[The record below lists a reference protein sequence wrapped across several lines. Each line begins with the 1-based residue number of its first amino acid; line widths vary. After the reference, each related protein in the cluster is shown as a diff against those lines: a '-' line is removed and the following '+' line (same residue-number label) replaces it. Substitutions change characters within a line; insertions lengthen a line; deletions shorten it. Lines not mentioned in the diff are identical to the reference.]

1 MKKPAKQLKV
11 ADTLGLAEHILVE
24 QQPSNKMH
32 STDIVIEE
40 NKNYSQMGDSI
51 LGRKPIQI
59 KLESFGRKTLN
70 KQSSRAI
77 Q

>member
-24 QQPSNKMH
+24 QQPIYRMQ
-32 STDIVIEE
+32 STDIVIED
-40 NKNYSQMGDSI
+40 NRNYSQLGDSI